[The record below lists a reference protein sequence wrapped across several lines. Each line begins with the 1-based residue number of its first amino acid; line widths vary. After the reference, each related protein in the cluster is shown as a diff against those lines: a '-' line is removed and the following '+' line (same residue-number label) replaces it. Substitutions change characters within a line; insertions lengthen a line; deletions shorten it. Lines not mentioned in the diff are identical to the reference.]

1 MVNLDKIKT
10 LAILGNIDSGKTNLA
25 FYYMNSYKGT
35 KQKVL
40 YGYPITKECFISV
53 SCWNDLLKVKDSII
67 FIDEIQKYIRFSE
80 THSNNRFLEFISLL
94 SHKNNILIFTTQLT
108 QFITKG
114 VEAFIDC
121 WAIKRIDLET
131 LKNGSRPQRII
142 QRLATPRKNDWVLDL
157 EPNEFYEYSDRNPI
171 GENSIKT
178 FENQGILKDWRNS

>member
-40 YGYPITKECFISV
+40 YGYPIQKDGFISV

-67 FIDEIQKYIRFSE
+67 FIDEIQKYIKFSE
-80 THSNNRFLEFISLL
+80 THANTKFLEFISLL
-94 SHKNNILIFTTQLT
+94 SHKNNILIFTTQIT

-121 WAIKRIDLET
+121 WSFKRIDLDT
-131 LKNGSRPQRII
+131 LKNGSRPKRII
-142 QRLATPRKNDWVLDL
+142 QRIATPKKNDWILDL
-157 EPNEFYEYSDRNPI
+157 EVNEFFEYSDRNEI
-171 GENSIKT
+171 GENGLKT
-178 FENQGILKDWRNS
+178 FDFQNIAKDWR